1 MIKME
6 SSKDVRKEL
15 EDILSQREY
24 QVYYENEQN
33 FIQTWWAD
41 VKEWF
46 RDLLSELFSDLNP
59 SNGFADTLLVIIIGV
74 VVLLALLVIFLF
86 VRSSVRKRSVKGR
99 QPFQSTSELE
109 WSVARHLEEANR
121 QEQLENYALATRH
134 QFLAVLLYFHKRD
147 WLEARTWKTNW
158 EYFSELERQDK
169 EIARSF
175 YDLARIFDEVFYGER
190 QIDYP
195 DYKKYRKKAAKWLVT
210 PDTNGA
216 QENGKEA

>member
-1 MIKME
+1 ME

-15 EDILSQREY
+15 EDILGQREY

-33 FIQTWWAD
+33 IIQSWWAG

-59 SNGFADTLLVIIIGV
+59 SNGFADTLLIIIIGV

-86 VRSSVRKRSVKGR
+86 VRSSVRKRSVKRR
-99 QPFQSTSELE
+99 QPFQTTSEME
-109 WSVARHLEEANR
+109 WSVARHLKEANR

-134 QFLAVLLYFHKRD
+134 QFLAVLLYFHKRH
-147 WLEARTWKTNW
+147 WLQARTWKTNW
-158 EYFSELERQDK
+158 EYFSELERKDK
-169 EIARSF
+169 EIAKSF

-190 QIDYP
+190 QIDYQ
-195 DYKKYRKKAAKWLVT
+195 DYQMYREKAGKWLEAL
-210 PDTNGA
+210 DTNGD
-216 QENGKEA
+216 QESGREA